1 MNANQLINMI
11 VRLFVRKAVNKG
23 VNAGINRMAGGQKR
37 GKPTQAAKKARQA
50 MKVTRRLNRF

>member
-23 VNAGINRMAGGQKR
+23 MNAGINRMAGGPKR
-37 GKPTQAAKKARQA
+37 GQPTPAAKQARRA
-50 MKVTRRLNRF
+50 MKVTRRLNKF